1 MSTVQLN
8 EALSA
13 LYRSMELRDEGDSAD
28 WFFLAMIHRRLGRKE
43 RAREWYDKAVR
54 WSHRYRP
61 GDEELYRF
69 EVEAAEALGLPRPE
83 WRPSP
88 PPQIDQDPRYI
99 LPNPSPRTRGF
110 RVRSQLQP
118 ADGRPMVH

>member
-1 MSTVQLN
+1 
-8 EALSA
+8 
-13 LYRSMELRDEGDSAD
+13 MELRDEGDSAD

-54 WSHRYRP
+54 WARRY
-61 GDEELYRF
+61 GASDKVLFEELYRF
-69 EVEAAEALGLPRPE
+69 EVEAAEALGLPKPE
-83 WRPSP
+83 WRPRP

-118 ADGRPMVH
+118 ADGRPRAR